1 MNFIRSFLKFLGA
14 NLKKIGLLF
23 VLTLLFFVTLFPF
36 SDLNDWISA
45 QIAEGSGNQVF
56 IEFEDAGIDIIPNT
70 GLNLSGVSLDTP
82 SFGPI
87 KISEITF
94 LPSIGGLIRQ
104 TPSGRVKMRGI
115 LEGDLDLSLTPGKT
129 SEAGNSTYSVNI
141 QGESLV
147 LNDLGKIAQ
156 LPVNFKGKLSMTVA
170 GSAEP
175 TFAEQPDM
183 DINIKIDQLQLPP
196 STIDSA
202 MGPINLPAIRISQLE
217 LQGRLSAGRFNIE
230 KAMLGKT
237 GDDISGSLKGGVNLT
252 LSSQG
257 GGFQIVP
264 GSYSLDAD
272 LLMTSDFEA
281 RARGPLSFLFL
292 LLDNYKTSTA
302 GGFRFA
308 FKASASNPQMPPS
321 ITALR

>member
-1 MNFIRSFLKFLGA
+1 LR
-14 NLKKIGLLF
+14 KIGLLL
-23 VLTLLFFVTLFPF
+23 VLAVLFFVTLFPF
-36 SDLNDWISA
+36 ADLNDWISA
-45 QIAEGSGNQVF
+45 QIADASGNQIF

-82 SFGPI
+82 SFGPL
-87 KISEITF
+87 KISEITL

-104 TPSGRVKMRGI
+104 TPSGRVKMRGV
-115 LEGDLDLSLTPGKT
+115 LEGDLDLSLSPGKT
-129 SEAGNSTYSVNI
+129 SEAGNPTYSIKI

-156 LPVNFKGKLSMTVA
+156 LPVNFKGKLSLKVS

-175 TFAEQPDM
+175 TFSEQPDM
-183 DINIKIDQLQLPP
+183 DITLKIDQLQLPP
-196 STIDSA
+196 STIDSQ
-202 MGPINLPAIRISQLE
+202 MGPINLPALRISQLE
-217 LQGRLSAGRFNIE
+217 LQGRLSAGRLNIE
-230 KAMLGKT
+230 KAQLGKA

-252 LSSQG
+252 VMTSG
-257 GGFQIVP
+257 GGFELVP
-264 GSYSLDAD
+264 GAYSLEAD
-272 LLMTSDFEA
+272 LMMTPDFEA

-292 LLDNYKTSTA
+292 LLDNYKSSAA